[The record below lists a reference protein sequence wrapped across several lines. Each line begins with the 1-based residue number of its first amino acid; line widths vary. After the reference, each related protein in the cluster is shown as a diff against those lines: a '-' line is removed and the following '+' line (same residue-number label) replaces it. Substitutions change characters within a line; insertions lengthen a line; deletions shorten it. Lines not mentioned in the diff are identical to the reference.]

1 MSEIIEFS
9 AEELQKRGAGEEE
22 ALQIAETIKKN
33 IAFGANFCWQ
43 KLISGPLHPDSSRA
57 VLEYLYRKLFRMDQN
72 PGSCPPVW
80 IPDSERIKNSNI
92 YQTARGLGL
101 ETYDDFYRW
110 SACNR
115 AGFWDL
121 STRKLGIPFRK
132 EYKQVVRFKDSL
144 ENPEWYPEAELNI
157 ADACF
162 RAAPGQTAIIYGRED
177 GSTGQMSYGELDQL
191 SNRVANALT
200 ARGFKKG
207 HTAAIDML
215 MTAEAVAIYL
225 GIIKA
230 GGAVVSIADS
240 LAAPEVHKRL
250 KIAGARI
257 LFTQDY
263 LLRGSKKLPL
273 YEKLLTTE
281 MPPCIVLPAEDERA
295 CTLRKED
302 LHWQDF
308 LSENEEFDSLSCLP
322 GDVCNILFSSGTTGD
337 PKAIPW
343 THSTP
348 VKSAADAFYHHDIHE
363 GDVVAWPTNIGW
375 MMGPWLIFASLIN
388 RAGMA
393 LYYGAPT
400 GRDFGVFVEKAG
412 VTMLGLVPSM
422 VKRWIESDC
431 MKGLDWSSIKVFS
444 STGESS
450 NPIDYLWLMAR
461 GGFKPVI
468 EYCGGTEIGGGY
480 FSGTVV
486 QPATPSTFS
495 SVTLGLDVLI
505 MDENGQSADKG
516 ELFIVP
522 PSVGLSTSLLNKDH
536 HKTYYED
543 VPPVKPDM
551 LTAMGLTL
559 EEEVY
564 NLGLPPIIRRH
575 GDEVEKLE
583 NGYFRAHG
591 RADDTMNLGGIKT
604 SSVEIER
611 LLDNVNGVKETAA
624 IASNPKDG
632 GPSQLVIYVV
642 LKEGEKQSRE
652 TLMKTF
658 QQLIKEKLNPLF
670 KVSDVV
676 LRQSLPRTAS
686 NKVMRRLLRDE
697 YEKISSEN

>member
-9 AEELQKRGAGEEE
+9 AEELQKRGAVQDE
-22 ALQIAETIKKN
+22 ALQIVDTIKKN
-33 IAFGANFCWQ
+33 IAYGANYCWQ
-43 KLISGPLHPDSSRA
+43 KLIHGPLHPDSSRA
-57 VLEYLYRKLFRMDQN
+57 VLEYVYRNLFRIDQH

-80 IPDSERIKNSNI
+80 IPDSERISGSNI
-92 YQTARGLGL
+92 YQTASELGL
-101 ETYDDFYRW
+101 ETYDEFYRW

-121 STRKLGIPFRK
+121 TTRKLGIPFRK
-132 EYKQVVRFKDSL
+132 EYKKVVRFKDSL
-144 ENPEWYPEAELNI
+144 ENPEWYPEGELNI
-157 ADACF
+157 AEACF
-162 RAAPGQTAIIYGRED
+162 RSGPAQTAIIYGRED
-177 GSTGQMSYGELDQL
+177 GSTGTMSYAELDKL
-191 SNRVANALT
+191 SNRVANSLSAL
-200 ARGFKKG
+200 GFAKG
-207 HTAAIDML
+207 DTAAIDML

-240 LAAPEVHKRL
+240 LAPPEVIKRL
-250 KIAGARI
+250 KIADARF

-263 LLRGSKKLPL
+263 ILRGSKKLPL

-281 MPPCIVLPAEDERA
+281 IPRSIVLPAGGELA
-295 CTLRKED
+295 CPLRKGD
-302 LHWQDF
+302 LSWPDF
-308 LSENEEFDSLSCLP
+308 LSDNEEFNALSCRP
-322 GDVCNILFSSGTTGD
+322 GDPCNILFSSGTTGD

-343 THSTP
+343 THATP
-348 VKSAADAFYHHDIHE
+348 VKSAADGFYHHDIQE

-388 RAGMA
+388 RATMA

-400 GRDFGVFVEKAG
+400 GRDFGCFVEKTG

-431 MKGLDWSSIKVFS
+431 MKGLDWSSVKVFS

-486 QPATPSTFS
+486 QPASPSAFS
-495 SVTLGLDVLI
+495 TVTLGLDVLI
-505 MDENGQSADKG
+505 LDENGKTADKG

-543 VPPVKPDM
+543 VPPVRADM

-564 NLGLPPIIRRH
+564 NLGLPPVIRRH

-611 LLDNVNGVKETAA
+611 LLDNVKGVKETAA

-652 TLMKTF
+652 ALMKTF

-670 KVSDVV
+670 RISDVL
-676 LRQSLPRTAS
+676 LRDSLPRTAS

-697 YEKISSEN
+697 YEKQSFEK